1 MARTW
6 QKIAVAIGRKTIS
19 LSRTK
24 GTTMDTDRCNKG
36 HFVVYNIDQMRFVI
50 PLAYLHNAVF
60 RELFKMSEEEFGLPR
75 DGPIMLPCDAV
86 FIDYILSLVR
96 RGLAQDLEQ
105 ASVFLVVG
113 SRGTLPFVHQ
123 QETSKQV
130 DVCG

>member
-6 QKIAVAIGRKTIS
+6 QKIAASIGRKTIS

-36 HFVVYNIDQMRFVI
+36 HFVVYSTDQMRFVI
-50 PLAYLHNAVF
+50 PLAYLHNTVF

-75 DGPIMLPCDAV
+75 DGPIMFPCDAV
-86 FIDYILSLVR
+86 FIHYILSLVR

-105 ASVFLVVG
+105 ALVFSVVG
-113 SRGTLPFVHQ
+113 SRGTLPFVLN
-123 QETSKQV
+123 KKRANK
-130 DVCG
+130 

>member
-6 QKIAVAIGRKTIS
+6 QKIAVSIGRKTIS
-19 LSRTK
+19 SSRTK

-36 HFVVYNIDQMRFVI
+36 HFVVYSTDQMRFVI
-50 PLAYLHNAVF
+50 PLAYLHNTVF
-60 RELFKMSEEEFGLPR
+60 RELFKMSEEEFGQPR

-105 ASVFLVVG
+105 ALVFSVVG
-113 SRGTLPFVHQ
+113 CRGTLPFVLN
-123 QETSKQV
+123 KKRANK
-130 DVCG
+130 

>member
-1 MARTW
+1 MARRW
-6 QKIAVAIGRKTIS
+6 QKIALAIGRKTIS

-36 HFVVYNIDQMRFVI
+36 HFVVYRTDQMRFVI
-50 PLAYLHNAVF
+50 PLAYLHNTVF

-105 ASVFLVVG
+105 DLEQALVFSVVG
-113 SRGTLPFVHQ
+113 SRGTLPFVLN
-123 QETSKQV
+123 KKRANK
-130 DVCG
+130 